1 MHICLF
7 LHCQCLLDLGNDAVG
22 VDAVGVEHQR
32 GLAAAAKLVVDAV
45 ADDGHRIILA
55 QIFGDCRA
63 KTAEDM
69 KTAYGF
75 TAYQI
80 SALDELLADRAAL
93 SSLAGSLAIT
103 NADVREVLAALP
115 ADLEQARRD
124 TVQTA
129 LQLVGKVNYF

>member
-45 ADDGHRIILA
+45 TDDGHGIILA

-63 KTAEDM
+63 KTADC
-69 KTAYGF
+69 
-75 TAYQI
+75 
-80 SALDELLADRAAL
+80 R
-93 SSLAGSLAIT
+93 SSSGETENGEQGASTICRMEKGAGSW
-103 NADVREVLAALP
+103 
-115 ADLEQARRD
+115 
-124 TVQTA
+124 
-129 LQLVGKVNYF
+129 